1 MITCLAAL
9 IFLAIIIRIFRVT
22 YDDIDSIPLAAIIT
36 IIASGIIALFGG
48 TTLILSALLFTAPT
62 EETYTETKPIYALQD
77 NITTSGS
84 ISGGIFY
91 TTGYIDSEL
100 SYFYLTST
108 DSGLKSEHIPADL
121 TYIKTSDTPRL
132 EITYSNCEL
141 SWIGKILFFP
151 LNINYTAFQNYTLY
165 IPEDSITN
173 SILIDLEN

>member
-9 IFLAIIIRIFRVT
+9 IIIAVLIRIFIIT

-36 IIASGIIALFGG
+36 VIASGII
-48 TTLILSALLFTAPT
+48 ILLVGMVLNISALIFTTPT

-77 NITTSGS
+77 NITTTGS

-91 TTGYIDSEL
+91 TSGYVDSKL

-108 DSGLKSEHIPADL
+108 DSGLKSEHIPADT
-121 TYIKTSDTPRL
+121 TYIKTSDNPRL
-132 EITYSNCEL
+132 EITYANYEF

-151 LNINYTAFQNYTLY
+151 LDVNHTEFQNYTIY

-173 SILIDLEN
+173 SISVDLEN